1 MVLSVLLLVARAA
14 IVVPFSLVHNMMP
27 HSEKLTRR
35 DIIIVWWGWHM
46 ERTACA
52 RRASGLL
59 FQMSCTAHDKR
70 PPWGPWDHG

>member
-35 DIIIVWWGWHM
+35 DIIIVWW
-46 ERTACA
+46 
-52 RRASGLL
+52 SGLMRGAVSVAL
-59 FQMSCTAHDKR
+59 VYLHFDRMDQAGGAEEGFGTSMGR
-70 PPWGPWDHG
+70 